1 MKRPS
6 VRVRRA
12 LPILSVPSEV
22 PESSYDVDIIRHG
35 VEPWFYA

>member
-22 PESSYDVDIIRHG
+22 RESSYGVDMIRHG
-35 VEPWFYA
+35 FKTWFCA